1 MASPEKIAPLLPET
15 LPENFSDWDS
25 EASPAPL
32 PGNSGGWETWEAAH
46 SFGKSPKP
54 SGQSTDRD
62 AILESLLG
70 MPRASGSPSSAPVFA
85 KRQKNLIE
93 WDNKESPA
101 ATSVNRSEREPR
113 RAGNSFSKSPKPL
126 GQSPDRV
133 AILESLLDRSRVSGS
148 ASPAPVSLKP
158 QKLTSEL
165 VDLSPTSDASRTPK
179 EVPVV
184 PGLPNTASVHGMS
197 NSTEVNATLRR
208 EANEALFEMFRS
220 KNIEVRG
227 EPTEPTTARKKWITV
242 PVICACSILLPLILM
257 VPLFHHGMKPA
268 TKQSV
273 QPPRGASDTQPMPN
287 TPPSASEP
295 LTQDKLQVK
304 TEGKQTTDN
313 QPANKEVAVKSTQV
327 PTEMMSDQLAAPTQ
341 IPQGIKKPVAD
352 NGPPPASF
360 GAAGADGL
368 GGNNAIDGVFKGQ
381 AQRAFKVAN
390 SKPLA
395 ISSGVAAGMLIQK
408 MPTIY
413 PAIAKSA
420 RVSGTV
426 VLHAIISKTGTI
438 KDLQVVSGPDM
449 LRQAAVDS
457 VRTWR
462 YRPYKLNNEP
472 TEIETTI
479 SVIFS
484 LGG

>member
-15 LPENFSDWDS
+15 LPENFSDWDG
-25 EASPAPL
+25 EASPAPS
-32 PGNSGGWETWEAAH
+32 PANSGGWESWEATH
-46 SFGKSPKP
+46 LLGKSPKP
-54 SGQSTDRD
+54 SGQSADRD

-70 MPRASGSPSSAPVFA
+70 KPRVSGLPSSAPA
-85 KRQKNLIE
+85 TTKRQMNLID

-101 ATSVNRSEREPR
+101 ATSVNRGERETR
-113 RAGNSFSKSPKPL
+113 GAGHSLSKSTKPL
-126 GQSPDRV
+126 GQPADRV
-133 AILESLLDRSRVSGS
+133 AILESLLDRSRVSSS

-165 VDLSPTSDASRTPK
+165 VNLSPTSDASRTPK
-179 EVPVV
+179 EVPIV
-184 PGLPNTASVHGMS
+184 PGLPNAVSVHGMS
-197 NSTEVNATLRR
+197 NSTEVNTTLRS
-208 EANEALFEMFRS
+208 EADGALFEMFRS
-220 KNIEVRG
+220 KNIEVRE
-227 EPTEPTTARKKWITV
+227 EPKTARKKWLTV
-242 PVICACSILLPLILM
+242 PAICAGSILLPLILV

-273 QPPRGASDTQPMPN
+273 QPPRGASDTQPKPN
-287 TPPSASEP
+287 APAPSANEP
-295 LTQDKLQVK
+295 LTQDKPLVK

-313 QPANKEVAVKSTQV
+313 QTPNKEVVAKQMQV

-368 GGNNAIDGVFKGQ
+368 GGNGAIDGVFKGQ
-381 AQRAFKVAN
+381 AQRTFKVAN

-426 VLHAIISKTGTI
+426 VLHAIISETGTI
-438 KDLQVVSGPDM
+438 KDLHVVSGPDM

-457 VRTWR
+457 VRAWR

-472 TEIETTI
+472 TEVETTI